1 MPPAW
6 AQDSYEIA
14 TPFLC
19 IAVKSSILIAMS
31 QEKHILN
38 RLLLLDMPSA
48 EGQKTVQL
56 VFGYLA
62 LGQGPLILG
71 TPSKTEETGP
81 SLKHS
86 IKDLGVGGSGAP
98 V

>member
-1 MPPAW
+1 M
-6 AQDSYEIA
+6 
-14 TPFLC
+14 
-19 IAVKSSILIAMS
+19 
-31 QEKHILN
+31 
-38 RLLLLDMPSA
+38 DMPSA